1 MSAYAN
7 ENGHTA
13 CLLRLSKFKPTREWI
28 NKVNLSSFRLKIF
41 FKFVLVWSARENQ
54 NILRHSHV
62 YIRSNTPL
70 GQSERAYYLSYF
82 IKEVSRYFPSLYRYI
97 VTSISPTKQTTFRDT
112 TGGVLAKWRR
122 RRERRNSILMTRH
135 YPDLGNASDW
145 SCLVGNLLQPIRST
159 TQIWVAKR
167 HQYGNSALISQTL
180 FRKERPVASR
190 NVVSFL

>member
-97 VTSISPTKQTTFRDT
+97 VTSISPTKQTIFRDT
-112 TGGVLAKWRR
+112 TGGFPARWRR
-122 RRERRNSILMTRH
+122 RSERRNSILMTRH
-135 YPDLGNASDW
+135 YPDLGSEASSVWKFCAHFSDVISKGNAG
-145 SCLVGNLLQPIRST
+145 V
-159 TQIWVAKR
+159 VAKCR
-167 HQYGNSALISQTL
+167 L
-180 FRKERPVASR
+180 FSLAIQ
-190 NVVSFL
+190 VST